1 MPRTKDQ
8 QFKCPLG
15 DQDCQWQDEIVR
27 LQSQV
32 DELAELVSQDPLTGL
47 YNVRHFK
54 QILPQIMERARRMR
68 HVSCLIMMDLDNF
81 KSVNDNWGHEV
92 GNLALKQTAEILT
105 QHVRMIDTVCR
116 YGGEEFAIVLPDT
129 QLRQGVYVAER
140 IHTSLEETPLTF
152 VDSEVRLTASLGIE
166 VYDSDTQVTPQA
178 LIDAADRFLY
188 QAKNDGR
195 NRIAHRDLADVES
208 STAVSQEE
216 REALFTRSDD
226 VEET

>member
-1 MPRTKDQ
+1 M
-8 QFKCPLG
+8 
-15 DQDCQWQDEIVR
+15 
-27 LQSQV
+27 
-32 DELAELVSQDPLTGL
+32 
-47 YNVRHFK
+47 
-54 QILPQIMERARRMR
+54 
-68 HVSCLIMMDLDNF
+68 
-81 KSVNDNWGHEV
+81 
-92 GNLALKQTAEILT
+92 
-105 QHVRMIDTVCR
+105 
-116 YGGEEFAIVLPDT
+116 
-129 QLRQGVYVAER
+129 
-140 IHTSLEETPLTF
+140 TF

>member
-92 GNLALKQTAEILT
+92 SNLALKQTAEILT

-140 IHTSLEETPLTF
+140 IRTSLEETPLTF